1 MRILDIAVKDLVQL
15 VRDRKTFVFLLLMP
29 LVFTLLFGFA
39 FGGFSRNDS
48 DPRLP
53 VGFLDLDKSRLSQQ
67 FHDLLNESQVIRLEE
82 SVLFN
87 PQDMEALVADEKL
100 AAAVIIPSGY
110 EREVLYEK
118 PVKVTLIADTGS
130 TVGMSIESEVL
141 TSLFRL
147 ESAVRTGVIMED
159 VTEGQTPFDYTI
171 NEALSG
177 WQSPPISV
185 TETTISAIKEQD
197 NGSVSLAHTSPGMM
211 LQFSIASL
219 LTSAQILVFER
230 KSRSL
235 QRMLTTATRRIH
247 ILFGHYLAILVMI
260 ICQFLLLI
268 LFGQLVLGL
277 NYLRS
282 PDGTLLIA
290 FSAAV
295 AIAALGLL
303 IGVVAKTE
311 EQAVVIALILMF
323 VLSGLGGAWVPLE
336 FTGPAFQTAGHISPI
351 AWALDGFK
359 DILIRGEGLE
369 AAIRPATALFIYAV
383 VFFALAVWRF
393 QVSQE
398 K

>member
-1 MRILDIAVKDLVQL
+1 MRIFDISVKDLLQL

-67 FHDLLNESQVIRLEE
+67 YHDLLNESQVIRLEE

-118 PVKVTLIADTGS
+118 PIKVKLIADTGS

-159 VTEGQTPFDYTI
+159 ITEGQTPFDYTI

-185 TETTISAIKEQD
+185 SETTSSAIEEQD
-197 NGSVSLAHTSPGMM
+197 NSSVSLAHTSPGMM

-235 QRMLTTATRRIH
+235 QRMLTTATRRTH

-260 ICQFLLLI
+260 LCQFVLLI

-369 AAIRPATALFIYAV
+369 AAIRPAAALLVYAV